1 MMMMMMW
8 TCWSCAWCYWCC
20 RLVMCGAH
28 DAIYELTAYRDPN
41 LIPIKCFYE
50 PDPKVRRWELVKL
63 YKTSWDSTVNI
74 FVRLMKPWNFNV
86 FDILYVCVCVC
97 GPRLITL
104 LYWLLI
110 EILQQEKNCTEPLLV
125 GYVSLVKEKNMRA
138 DLFRKKFYKL
148 LSKWFF
154 AIYHQ

>member
-1 MMMMMMW
+1 MRVGQALQDF
-8 TCWSCAWCYWCC
+8 SGFYSEYLCALDETLKFQCVYSVC
-20 RLVMCGAH
+20 
-28 DAIYELTAYRDPN
+28 
-41 LIPIKCFYE
+41 
-50 PDPKVRRWELVKL
+50 
-63 YKTSWDSTVNI
+63 
-74 FVRLMKPWNFNV
+74 
-86 FDILYVCVCVC
+86 VCVCVC

-148 LSKWFF
+148 LSNSFF